1 MQQCFYE
8 KDEAVPLFKNDGGS
22 PDIICFKIS
31 IKYKSQ
37 VMSFLTFPLTV
48 CISINPRNFIT
59 VTVHQKC
66 FFFHKKKNSQGLAA
80 YKSNVCCSKILLTF
94 ISRSGSSINT
104 AESYEG
110 QAALSFSGLL
120 ILGLAAALS
129 LVLFSASN
137 GAFTICV
144 IVVT

>member
-1 MQQCFYE
+1 MKSGHFGQSPSFFTNFDDTKIHQNFCF
-8 KDEAVPLFKNDGGS
+8 DVAVEMARSKMSNSALPPRDS
-22 PDIICFKIS
+22 
-31 IKYKSQ
+31 SQ
-37 VMSFLTFPLTV
+37 SFSAQLKR
-48 CISINPRNFIT
+48 SG
-59 VTVHQKC
+59 
-66 FFFHKKKNSQGLAA
+66 FFLHENKNSQELAA

-129 LVLFSASN
+129 LVLFSASK
-137 GAFTICV
+137 GSSIK
-144 IVVT
+144 